1 MKKLT
6 LGMALMIALMMTFT
20 ACSSDT
26 AEPSSEAAPADSSAS
41 SDVAAEPGEIAQ
53 DLTVC
58 IGPTPETM
66 DPTLNSAS
74 DAGSMIIHVF
84 EGLMT
89 YEEDGS
95 FGYGQAESHTV
106 SEDGLTY
113 TFKLREGLMWSDGT
127 PLTAND
133 FVYSWKRGVDP
144 ATAAPYA
151 ELFKYIKGYDE
162 AIAGDV
168 DALAVTAIDDLT
180 LEVVLNTPTGFFEAL
195 VAFPTYMPLNQATID
210 ANGESWAIDPTTY
223 ISNGAF
229 MMTEYVPDQHIVM
242 TKNPNY
248 HDADSI
254 TLDTLTF
261 ALMADENAAFSA
273 YQSGD
278 LLALK
283 SIPSNEVAS
292 LLDDPEFAL
301 DPLIGTYYL
310 NFNHNVEGL
319 NNVLVREAMALA
331 IDRQYISDVVLGGT
345 YGAATN
351 FVGPGFPDPAGGEFH
366 EITQYYALD
375 TFEADLE
382 RAKELM
388 TEAGYPNGEGLEI
401 FEYKT
406 NPDGYHV
413 QVAEYLQA
421 AWAEIGVKIE
431 IKTEEWGTFTAS
443 RRNDEFDIA
452 RNGWIGDYVD
462 PSTMLD
468 LMISTNGNNDGGY
481 SNPEYDAIMAE
492 VASEP
497 DQTIRFEKMHEAEA
511 MLVEDTALIPIAYY
525 ADFYL
530 YSEDMQGAWHNPK
543 GYFFFHEAEIVA

>member
-1 MKKLT
+1 MKKL
-6 LGMALMIALMMTFT
+6 ALVIALMMALMMVFT
-20 ACSSDT
+20 ACSSTTESTSEEQTTTDT
-26 AEPSSEAAPADSSAS
+26 SESTESAEA
-41 SDVAAEPGEIAQ
+41 ITQ
-53 DLTVC
+53 DLVVC

-74 DAGSMIIHVF
+74 DGGSMIIHAF

-113 TFKLREGLMWSDGT
+113 TFTLREGLLWSDGT

-151 ELFKYIKGYDE
+151 ELFKYIVGYEE

-180 LEVVLNTPTGFFEAL
+180 LEVVLNTPTAFFEAL
-195 VAFPTYMPLNQATID
+195 VAFPTYMPLNQATIE
-210 ANGESWAIDPTTY
+210 ANSESWAINPETY

-229 MMTEYVPDQHIVM
+229 MITEYVPDQHIVM

-248 HDADSI
+248 RDADSI
-254 TLDTLTF
+254 KLNTLTF

-283 SIPSNEVAS
+283 SIPSNEVAG
-292 LLDDPEFAL
+292 LLEDPEFAL

-319 NNVLVREAMALA
+319 NNPLVREAMMLA

-345 YGAATN
+345 YSAATN

-366 EITQYYALD
+366 EVTQYYSLD
-375 TFEADLE
+375 NYEADLE
-382 RAKELM
+382 TAKALLV
-388 TEAGYPNGEGLEI
+388 EAGYPEGEGLAI

-421 AWAEIGVKIE
+421 AWAEIGIQIE

-462 PSTMLD
+462 PSSILD

-481 SNPEYDAIMAE
+481 SNPEYDALMAE
-492 VASEP
+492 VATEA
-497 DQTIRFEKMHEAEA
+497 DQTVRFEKMHEAEA
-511 MLVEDTALIPIAYY
+511 MLVEDTAVMPIAYY
-525 ADFYL
+525 SDFYL
-530 YSEDMQGAWHNPK
+530 YSDDMQGAWHNPK
-543 GYFFFHEAEIVA
+543 GYFFFHEAEIVG